1 MGNKI
6 WLWRALVLA
15 SLGLLLLS
23 WFMPWWSINVYEI
36 GPDAA
41 VIRPW
46 GLETQ
51 LRESE
56 KALIEGADMPPWFAP
71 FVFVYLGGVVLA
83 LLVSLFITNRAF
95 RLFGITFRL
104 PALIVGLVGFSYI
117 VVVVTCFVIA
127 KIRTGEYFG
136 GVNLIG
142 YTYIDLGEPYM
153 SGADAG
159 FLPGY
164 WLACLVGPLLLALA
178 FLRNKIAGVP
188 KDAK

>member
-1 MGNKI
+1 M
-6 WLWRALVLA
+6 
-15 SLGLLLLS
+15 
-23 WFMPWWSINVYEI
+23 
-36 GPDAA
+36 
-41 VIRPW
+41 
-46 GLETQ
+46 
-51 LRESE
+51 
-56 KALIEGADMPPWFAP
+56 
-71 FVFVYLGGVVLA
+71 VLA
-83 LLVSLFITNRAF
+83 LLVSMFITNKAF
-95 RLFGITFRL
+95 KVMGIKFRL

-164 WLACLVGPLLLALA
+164 WLACLVGPLLVVLA
-178 FLRNKIAGVP
+178 FLRSKIVGAP
-188 KDAK
+188 KGDN